1 MVGAGPGE
9 AGILGEEA
17 VAGMDGLRLAAAR
30 HVEDLVHVEI
40 RLAGRRRTDGIGVIG
55 FADVQR
61 LAVHVGEDGDRL
73 DAHLAAGAND
83 AHRNF
88 AAIGDQDSFEH
99 DWPES
104 VR

>member
-1 MVGAGPGE
+1 
-9 AGILGEEA
+9 
-17 VAGMDGLRLAAAR
+17 MDRFGLAAAG

-40 RLAGRRRTDGIGVIG
+40 GLAGRGGADVVGVIG

-61 LAVHVGEDGDRL
+61 LAIHVGEDNDRL

-88 AAIGDQDSFEH
+88 TAIGDQDSFEH
-99 DWPES
+99 AWPQGAKS
-104 VR
+104 

>member
-1 MVGAGPGE
+1 
-9 AGILGEEA
+9 
-17 VAGMDGLRLAAAR
+17 MDRLRLAAAR
-30 HVEDLVHVEI
+30 HVENLVDVEI
-40 RLAGRRRTDGIGVIG
+40 GLAGRGRADVVGVIG
-55 FADVQR
+55 FADVQG

-99 DWPES
+99 NRASKALSEAT
-104 VR
+104 